1 MKIALKNS
9 KSNWIKISDSLELLI
24 DYPSREQEY
33 KLKEIVYSTLRNLKD
48 TNEMTDEELGKSI
61 MLNQKR
67 LEYYLKFTIKD
78 WKGVTDSN
86 ENEIPFK
93 LVNNEMDNLLW
104 DSWMRIIE
112 FTELRDIHDKIFSEL
127 EFNEIDKKKLNS

>member
-1 MKIALKNS
+1 M
-9 KSNWIKISDSLELLI
+9 NWIKISDSLELLI
-24 DYPSREQEY
+24 DYPTREQEY

-48 TNEMTDEELGKSI
+48 TSDMSDEELGKSI

-78 WKGVTDSN
+78 WKGVTDE
-86 ENEIPFK
+86 ENNDIPFK
-93 LVNNEMDNLLW
+93 LVNNEMDNILW
-104 DSWMRIIE
+104 DSWMKNIE
-112 FTELRDIHDKIFSEL
+112 FTELRNIHDAIFSEL

>member
-33 KLKEIVYSTLRNLKD
+33 KLKEIVYSTLRKLKD